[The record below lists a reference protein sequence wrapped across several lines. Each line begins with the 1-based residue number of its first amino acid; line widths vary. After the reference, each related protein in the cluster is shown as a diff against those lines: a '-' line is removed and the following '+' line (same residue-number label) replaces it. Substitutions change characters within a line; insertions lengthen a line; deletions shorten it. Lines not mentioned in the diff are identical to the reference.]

1 MKANVLCTIVN
12 LMLVLTI
19 TIGLVAA
26 HPFGGKD
33 SEAGSQMLDRKVRE
47 IIFRPL
53 FVYRMEEL
61 EKQRYEQ
68 KQQQQTNLQNQYAP
82 YYGYNPYG

>member
-1 MKANVLCTIVN
+1 
-12 LMLVLTI
+12 MLVLAI
-19 TIGLVAA
+19 TIGHA
-26 HPFGGKD
+26 HPFGRD
-33 SEAGSQMLDRKVRE
+33 SEVDALTLDRQGRV

-68 KQQQQTNLQNQYAP
+68 KLQQQTNHQNQYAP
-82 YYGYNPYG
+82 YYSYNPYG